1 MTIGYTK
8 KTEKFGKIPSGVAS
22 NDMNVS
28 QSFSVAEEHF
38 SEIGKDL
45 NDANESIDK
54 LKTELKNKIDIAVSD
69 LDPSTSS
76 LPDTITALKNIST
89 NLKSLS

>member
-1 MTIGYTK
+1 MTTRYNK
-8 KTEKFGKIPSGVAS
+8 KTDKFGKIPSGVAS

-69 LDPSTSS
+69 LDPNTSS
-76 LPDTITALKNIST
+76 LPDTITALKNISI